1 MLDAPRPLVLLIG
14 ECQSPQFDVAL
25 SKGQTVDILESVDSR
40 NVQSLPDAI
49 SLVRTGELIPDL
61 VISYQSI
68 PDEYSAA
75 DIDQL
80 IGMLP
85 LSRFVVAFSPWCES
99 IGRTEQRWPSAW
111 SVPLAH
117 AAARIRL
124 ELQQLAEDS
133 TPLLATT
140 SRDEA
145 FATLAAGSL
154 EQTDHP
160 GRGMSAR
167 VISADVSLKECFESI
182 ARSLGF
188 EIRGSDSESQATS
201 VHILVAPFIDG
212 KTFQRIQQFRDDK
225 AASTII
231 VASDMATSGETN
243 SLREA
248 GAAAVISQLR
258 FAEDFVNQLRG
269 GFLFEPEATA
279 GKQAGRSYSAS

>member
-1 MLDAPRPLVLLIG
+1 MPETLQPVVLLIG
-14 ECQSPQFDVAL
+14 ECQSPQFCAAL
-25 SKGQTVDILESVDSR
+25 SDGQTADIFEAVDSH
-40 NVQSLPDAI
+40 NVHLLPEAI
-49 SLVRTGELIPDL
+49 SLVQTGDFIPDL

-68 PDEYSAA
+68 PDEYSAD

-80 IGMLP
+80 IGLLP
-85 LSRFVVAFSPWCES
+85 LSRFVVVFSPWCES

-124 ELQQLAEDS
+124 ELQQLADDS

-145 FATLAAGSL
+145 FATLAAHSL
-154 EQTDHP
+154 EQTEQL
-160 GRGMSAR
+160 GQRMSAH

-182 ARSLGF
+182 ACSLGF
-188 EIRGSDSESQATS
+188 EILDTDPSSQAAT

-212 KTFQRIQQFRDDK
+212 KTFRLIQQLRDDNY
-225 AASTII
+225 AARII
-231 VASDMATSGETN
+231 VASDMATPGETI
-243 SLREA
+243 SLRDA

-258 FAEDFVNQLRG
+258 FAEDLVDQLRG
-269 GFLFEPEATA
+269 GLLSEPEATA
-279 GKQAGRSYSAS
+279 GK

>member
-1 MLDAPRPLVLLIG
+1 MPESPQPVVLLIG
-14 ECQSPQFDVAL
+14 ECQSPQFCAAL
-25 SKGQTVDILESVDSR
+25 LDGQTADILEAVDSH

-49 SLVRTGELIPDL
+49 SAVETGELIPDL

-75 DIDQL
+75 DIDRL
-80 IGMLP
+80 VGILP
-85 LSRFVVAFSPWCES
+85 LSRFVVVFSPWCES

-117 AAARIRL
+117 AAPRIQL

-145 FATLAAGSL
+145 FATLAAHSL
-154 EQTDHP
+154 EQTEQL
-160 GRGMSAR
+160 GRRMSAH

-182 ARSLGF
+182 ACSLGF
-188 EIRGSDSESQATS
+188 EILDTDPSSQAAT

-212 KTFQRIQQFRDDK
+212 KTFRLIQQLRDDNS
-225 AASTII
+225 AARII
-231 VASDMATSGETN
+231 VASDMATPGETI
-243 SLREA
+243 SLRDA

-258 FAEDFVNQLRG
+258 FAEDLVDQLRG
-269 GFLFEPEATA
+269 GLLSEPEATA
-279 GKQAGRSYSAS
+279 GK

>member
-1 MLDAPRPLVLLIG
+1 MPETPQPVVLLIG
-14 ECQSPQFDVAL
+14 ECQSPQFCGAL
-25 SKGQTVDILESVDSR
+25 SDSETADVLKSLNSL
-40 NVQSLPDAI
+40 NVKSLPHAI
-49 SLVRTGELIPDL
+49 SSVGNGELIPDL
-61 VISYQSI
+61 VICYQSI

-124 ELQQLAEDS
+124 ELQQLADEK
-133 TPLLATT
+133 PPVLATT

-154 EQTDHP
+154 ERAKQP
-160 GRGMSAR
+160 GRGMTR
-167 VISADVSLKECFESI
+167 VISDDVSLKDCFESI
-182 ARSLGF
+182 VRSLGF
-188 EIRGSDSESQATS
+188 AILENDPGSRATS
-201 VHILVAPFIDG
+201 VNILVAPFIDG
-212 KTFQRIQQFRDDK
+212 ETFRRIQQLRDSNCE
-225 AASTII
+225 ATII
-231 VASDMATSGETN
+231 VASDMATPGEII

-248 GAAAVISQLR
+248 GAAAVVSQLR
-258 FAEDFVNQLRG
+258 FAEDLVDQLRG
-269 GFLFEPEATA
+269 ESASEPATA
-279 GKQAGRSYSAS
+279 TGM

>member
-1 MLDAPRPLVLLIG
+1 MPEASQPVVLMIG
-14 ECQSPQFDVAL
+14 ECQSPQFRSAL
-25 SKGQTVDILESVDSR
+25 SDNHTTDILKFGDSHD
-40 NVQSLPDAI
+40 VKSLADAL
-49 SLVRTGELIPDL
+49 SLVGTGELIPDL

-75 DIDQL
+75 DIDKL
-80 IGMLP
+80 IGLLP

-111 SVPLAH
+111 SVPRAH

-188 EIRGSDSESQATS
+188 EISGSDSESQATR

-212 KTFQRIQQFRDDK
+212 KTFQRVQQLHDDN
-225 AASTII
+225 AAAAII
-231 VASDMATSGETN
+231 VASDMATPGETN

-258 FAEDFVNQLRG
+258 FAEDLVDQLRG

-279 GKQAGRSYSAS
+279 GK